1 MGGYNNMTECGRIL
15 QELEMLKNTNDER
28 LARRLSDWYGFVLSE
43 LTAGRVG
50 DFIRSVP
57 VDFVS
62 LPFNGKRV
70 ENLINKCIKTLFE
83 MAEDGRIPFETT
95 AYMAES
101 LRTGRKV
108 RLRHAGQI
116 CSKKLGHAL
125 PVVLHKETITEMIL
139 REAKLL
145 ALSKVAVAVKLYCR
159 IPGKFY
165 PAVCCLSSDCD
176 IAKKALRD
184 ITKDFVR
191 DRMASFPKVN
201 LTKDFFYLESGYSF
215 DDGGLIFVNN
225 GRAYYRTKDGT
236 HELPDADLDNREA
249 LYMQIARAVSKVIE
263 YEVAMEFEKEKHV
276 RDDDDWVFEIR

>member
-1 MGGYNNMTECGRIL
+1 MTEGGRIL
-15 QELEMLKNTNDER
+15 QELEMLKKTNDER

-101 LRTGRKV
+101 LRPGRKV
-108 RLRHAGQI
+108 RLRHAGQL
-116 CSKKLGHAL
+116 CSKKLGPVL
-125 PVVLHKETITEMIL
+125 PIILHKETITEMIL

-145 ALSKVAVAVKLYCR
+145 ALSKVAVVVKLYCR
-159 IPGKFY
+159 IPGEFY

-176 IAKKALRD
+176 IAKRALRN

-191 DRMASFPKVN
+191 DRMASFPRVDLK
-201 LTKDFFYLESGYSF
+201 KDFFYLESGY
-215 DDGGLIFVNN
+215 GLT
-225 GRAYYRTKDGT
+225 RT
-236 HELPDADLDNREA
+236 A
-249 LYMQIARAVSKVIE
+249 
-263 YEVAMEFEKEKHV
+263 
-276 RDDDDWVFEIR
+276 

>member
-1 MGGYNNMTECGRIL
+1 MTECGRIL
-15 QELEMLKNTNDER
+15 QELEMLKKTNDER

-125 PVVLHKETITEMIL
+125 PVVLHKETTTEMIL

-145 ALSKVAVAVKLYCR
+145 ALSKVAVVVKLYCR
-159 IPGKFY
+159 IPGEFY
-165 PAVCCLSSDCD
+165 PAICCLSSDCD
-176 IAKKALRD
+176 IAKKVLRN

-191 DRMASFPKVN
+191 DRMTSFPKVD
-201 LTKDFFYLESGYSF
+201 LKKDSFYLESGYGF
-215 DDGGLIFVNN
+215 GENGIIFINK

-236 HELPDADLDNREA
+236 HELPDVDLDSREE
-249 LYMQIARAVSKVIE
+249 LFMQIARAVAKVIE
-263 YEVAMEFEKEKHV
+263 YEVATEFEKEKFT
-276 RDDDDWVFEIR
+276 REDDDWVLEIR

>member
-1 MGGYNNMTECGRIL
+1 MTECGRIL
-15 QELEMLKNTNDER
+15 QELEMLKKTNDER

-43 LTAGRVG
+43 LTSGRVG

-57 VDFVS
+57 ADFVS
-62 LPFNGKRV
+62 LPFNGRKV
-70 ENLINKCIKTLFE
+70 EKLIQGCIRTLFE

-145 ALSKVAVAVKLYCR
+145 ALSKVAVVVKLYCR
-159 IPGKFY
+159 IPGEFY
-165 PAVCCLSSDCD
+165 PAVCCLSSDYD
-176 IAKKALRD
+176 IAKRALRN

-191 DRMASFPKVN
+191 DRMASFPRVDLK
-201 LTKDFFYLESGYSF
+201 KDFFYLESGYGF
-215 DDGGLIFVNN
+215 DENGIIFINK
-225 GRAYYRTKDGT
+225 GRVYYRTNDGT
-236 HELPDADLDNREA
+236 HELPDADLDSWEE
-249 LYMQIARAVSKVIE
+249 LHMQIARAVAKIIE
-263 YEVAMEFEKEKHV
+263 YEVATEFEKEKYA
-276 RDDDDWVFEIR
+276 REDDDWVLEIR